1 MTDEIEYSTYETL
14 IMAERGMI
22 CINIYR
28 QTGAFDWT
36 LEIERTWKSKNRI
49 ISWPNTFLSDKAALD
64 AAKNKLMD
72 MDMTSDEWEEFA
84 VSAGE
89 LEEFVRKKGR
99 GLRRAES

>member
-1 MTDEIEYSTYETL
+1 MTDEIEYSPYETL
-14 IMAERGMI
+14 IMAERGMTF
-22 CINIYR
+22 INIYR

-72 MDMTSDEWEEFA
+72 MGMTSDEWEEFA
-84 VSAGE
+84 VSVGE
-89 LEEFVRKKGR
+89 LEEFMRKKGR
-99 GLRRAES
+99 SFAPR